1 MTYENHQSA
10 QFGIEQRGFLYTPI
24 EMHVFFFFFFFFLG
38 GGGGGGGGGGFA
50 RNYNQDVCGLKPAI
64 GVSAK
69 LF

>member
-10 QFGIEQRGFLYTPI
+10 QLGIEQRGFLYTPI
-24 EMHVFFFFFFFFLG
+24 EMHGFFFFFFFFLG
-38 GGGGGGGGGGFA
+38 GGGGGGFA
-50 RNYNQDVCGLKPAI
+50 RNYDQDVCGLKPAI